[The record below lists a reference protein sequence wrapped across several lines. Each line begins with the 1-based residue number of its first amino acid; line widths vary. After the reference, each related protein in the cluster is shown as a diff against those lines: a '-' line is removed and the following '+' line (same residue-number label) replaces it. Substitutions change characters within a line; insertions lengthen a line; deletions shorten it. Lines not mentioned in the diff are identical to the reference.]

1 MNLKR
6 QIVDWKTLKAF
17 GWPYS
22 RAHTWRLMEAGK
34 FPQSIKLT
42 EHRSGHPVWRMKDIL
57 AHFESLG
64 LVLTDMDTAS

>member
-1 MNLKR
+1 MNPQRLL
-6 QIVDWKTLKAF
+6 VDWKGLKAF

-42 EHRSGHPVWRMKDIL
+42 EHRNSHPVWKLKDIL
-57 AHFESLG
+57 AYLESRG
-64 LVLTDMDTAS
+64 LVLTDVDIAS